1 MRTNAYSN
9 IKVEISLGN
18 LVAILDVVD
27 RFVGTDEDCEKLRA
41 EKEKLE
47 KECQCLAKEINDL
60 RCELSTRPS
69 AFELRPVTLT
79 AIENAK
85 YALEKL
91 YRPIAS
97 EEGLANETVPADCFH
112 DVYKVLKDLVDRL
125 EEEGPTLRMATVSEG
140 GVGR

>member
-27 RFVGTDEDCEKLRA
+27 RFVGADEDCEKLRA
-41 EKEKLE
+41 ENEKLE
-47 KECQCLAKEINDL
+47 KECKCQAKEINDL
-60 RCELSTRPS
+60 RCELSTRPNTC
-69 AFELRPVTLT
+69 ELHPVTLT

-85 YALEKL
+85 HVLEKL
-91 YRPIAS
+91 YRPVGS
-97 EEGLANETVPADCFH
+97 EECLANETVPADCFH

-125 EEEGPTLRMATVSEG
+125 GEEGPTLRMAPVFTG
-140 GVGR
+140 GAE

>member
-18 LVAILDVVD
+18 LVAMLDVVD
-27 RFVGTDEDCEKLRA
+27 RFVGADEDCEKLRA
-41 EKEKLE
+41 ENEKLE

-85 YALEKL
+85 YTLERHC
-91 YRPIAS
+91 RPIAS
-97 EEGLANETVPADCFH
+97 EEATGCFY
-112 DVYKVLKDLVDRL
+112 DVYNVPRALVDRL

-140 GVGR
+140 GKK